1 MGSFSKKGKA
11 VVFTAAA
18 TGATFAATMFAP
30 MSLVFADTTATV
42 MTAEDLTE
50 ALANG
55 VDNITLGANI
65 TGSFTVS
72 DTTGKTTIDLGGY
85 TLSSL
90 GETSQAHA
98 ITVNIGAEADISNGT
113 IVANKKDAAIYNNG
127 YTTINANVTHTGTAT
142 TSFYAIMN
150 HGDMVINGGN
160 ISASESVTS
169 SLIENGYYNYAAS
182 SPTSGYVPGVN
193 KEFPTLT
200 INGGS
205 FADGF
210 ITVKTDEGGI
220 TVINDGTFSNK
231 NICIESWND
240 TTINGGQFTGA
251 GNESVCYAGKYNS
264 HTDGT
269 LKIKGGKFTGR
280 SLIASVDAYTEQAN
294 VTIESA
300 DFSGVDRLFSDST
313 STKKPTVTIAE
324 TSAQPQTT
332 STEFIT
338 DITWDDENSANRP
351 GLAKFKEML
360 TVVDDN
366 GNPLTANIELS
377 EDPNNASVTIVKY
390 TVNYDK
396 YNADGTEAAVP
407 NAKLTIDNDK
417 LQAAGYEAV
426 NPDSPFI
433 LSPKP
438 QEPTDTI
445 EPTEPSKPTKD
456 NKTDI
461 KLNSAE
467 GQKAPQTGVTSNA
480 PLYTL
485 LAAGA
490 VGGAC
495 VAAWAIK
502 RKTAK

>member
-1 MGSFSKKGKA
+1 
-11 VVFTAAA
+11 
-18 TGATFAATMFAP
+18 
-30 MSLVFADTTATV
+30 
-42 MTAEDLTE
+42 
-50 ALANG
+50 
-55 VDNITLGANI
+55 
-65 TGSFTVS
+65 
-72 DTTGKTTIDLGGY
+72 
-85 TLSSL
+85 
-90 GETSQAHA
+90 
-98 ITVNIGAEADISNGT
+98 
-113 IVANKKDAAIYNNG
+113 
-127 YTTINANVTHTGTAT
+127 
-142 TSFYAIMN
+142 
-150 HGDMVINGGN
+150 MVINGGN
-160 ISASESVTS
+160 ISASESDGS

-193 KEFPTLT
+193 KEFPTLI
-200 INGGS
+200 INDGS
-205 FADGF
+205 FAGGL

-231 NICIESWND
+231 NFCIESWND

-251 GNESVCYAGKYNS
+251 GNESVFYAGKYNS

-269 LKIKGGKFTGR
+269 LKIKGGKFTGS
-280 SLIASVDAYTEQAN
+280 SLIASGDAYTGQAN

-300 DFSGVDRLFSDST
+300 DLSRVDRLFSNST

-324 TSAQPQTT
+324 TSTQPQTT
-332 STEFIT
+332 SQEFIT

-366 GNPLTANIELS
+366 GNPLTANIELA

-396 YNADGTEAAVP
+396 YNADGTEAAAP

-417 LQAAGYEAV
+417 LNAAGYEAV

>member
-1 MGSFSKKGKA
+1 MGNFSKKGKA

-90 GETSQAHA
+90 GETSPAHA

-127 YTTINANVTHTGTAT
+127 YTTINANVTHTGTAK
-142 TSFYAIMN
+142 TSDIGA
-150 HGDMVINGGN
+150 N
-160 ISASESVTS
+160 I
-169 SLIENGYYNYAAS
+169 
-182 SPTSGYVPGVN
+182 VN

-205 FADGF
+205 FADGLL
-210 ITVKTDEGGI
+210 TVKTDEGGI

-231 NICIESWND
+231 NFCIESWND
-240 TTINGGQFTGA
+240 TTINGGQFTGT
-251 GNESVCYAGKYNS
+251 GDQPVFYAGKYNS

-280 SLIASVDAYTEQAN
+280 SLIASVNAYTEQAN

-351 GLAKFKEML
+351 SFAKFKEML

-366 GNPLTANIELS
+366 GNPLTANIELA

-417 LQAAGYEAV
+417 LNAAGYEAV

-438 QEPTDTI
+438 QKPTK
-445 EPTEPSKPTKD
+445 PTEPSKPVED

>member
-1 MGSFSKKGKA
+1 MGNFSKKGKA

-42 MTAEDLTE
+42 MTAEELTE

-90 GETSQAHA
+90 GETSPAHA

-127 YTTINANVTHTGTAT
+127 YTTINANVTHTGIAT
-142 TSFYAIMN
+142 TSFYAILN

-160 ISASESVTS
+160 ISASKLSGS

-205 FADGF
+205 FADGL

-251 GNESVCYAGKYNS
+251 GNESV
-264 HTDGT
+264 
-269 LKIKGGKFTGR
+269 FM
-280 SLIASVDAYTEQAN
+280 Q
-294 VTIESA
+294 ESIIHIQMA
-300 DFSGVDRLFSDST
+300 L
-313 STKKPTVTIAE
+313 
-324 TSAQPQTT
+324 
-332 STEFIT
+332 
-338 DITWDDENSANRP
+338 
-351 GLAKFKEML
+351 
-360 TVVDDN
+360 
-366 GNPLTANIELS
+366 
-377 EDPNNASVTIVKY
+377 
-390 TVNYDK
+390 
-396 YNADGTEAAVP
+396 
-407 NAKLTIDNDK
+407 
-417 LQAAGYEAV
+417 
-426 NPDSPFI
+426 
-433 LSPKP
+433 
-438 QEPTDTI
+438 
-445 EPTEPSKPTKD
+445 
-456 NKTDI
+456 
-461 KLNSAE
+461 
-467 GQKAPQTGVTSNA
+467 
-480 PLYTL
+480 
-485 LAAGA
+485 
-490 VGGAC
+490 
-495 VAAWAIK
+495 
-502 RKTAK
+502 

>member
-1 MGSFSKKGKA
+1 MTIAVLAVQGAFIEHEKKLEKL
-11 VVFTAAA
+11 
-18 TGATFAATMFAP
+18 GATCIE
-30 MSLVFADTTATV
+30 LRK
-42 MTAEDLTE
+42 AEDLKQHYDGLVLPGGESTVQGKLLKELGMYDTLKSQIESGMPVLATCAGMILLAEKIEGGE
-50 ALANG
+50 AGHLQTMPVTVKRNAYG
-55 VDNITLGANI
+55 RQL
-65 TGSFTVS
+65 GSFHT
-72 DTTGKTTIDLGGY
+72 
-85 TLSSL
+85 
-90 GETSQAHA
+90 
-98 ITVNIGAEADISNGT
+98 EADISNGT
-113 IVANKKDAAIYNNG
+113 IVANEKDAAIYNNG
-127 YTTINANVTHTGTAT
+127 YTTINANVTHTGTGT
-142 TSFYAIMN
+142 NSFYAILN
-150 HGDMVINGGN
+150 HGDMVINGG
-160 ISASESVTS
+160 
-169 SLIENGYYNYAAS
+169 
-182 SPTSGYVPGVN
+182 
-193 KEFPTLT
+193 
-200 INGGS
+200 S
-205 FADGF
+205 FADGL

-251 GNESVCYAGKYNS
+251 GNESVFYAGKYNS

-269 LKIKGGKFTGR
+269 LKIKGGKFTGS
-280 SLIASVDAYTEQAN
+280 SLIASGDAYTGQAN

-300 DFSGVDRLFSDST
+300 DLSRVDRLFSNST

-324 TSAQPQTT
+324 TSTQPQTT
-332 STEFIT
+332 SQEFIT

-366 GNPLTANIELS
+366 GNPLTANIELA

-396 YNADGTEAAVP
+396 YNADGTEAAAP
-407 NAKLTIDNDK
+407 NANLTIDNDK
-417 LQAAGYEAV
+417 LNAAGYEAV

-490 VGGAC
+490 VCGAC